1 MYMIKMTV
9 IHAYALK
16 QALNHGLV
24 LKKVHEVISF
34 RQEAWL
40 KPNIEMN
47 TAVRTQAKNDFEKE
61 YFKLKNNSAYSK
73 TMEKIRKHRD
83 IYLVTIDKKPSILAS
98 EPNYHATKHISENLL
113 IMEMKNVNYK

>member
-1 MYMIKMTV
+1 M
-9 IHAYALK
+9 K

-40 KPNIEMN
+40 KPNIEMK
-47 TAVRTQAKNDFEKE
+47 TALRTQAKNDFEKE

-83 IYLVTIDKKPSILAS
+83 IYLVTTDKKPSILAS
-98 EPNYHATKHISENLL
+98 EPNYHGTKHISENLL
-113 IMEMKNVNYK
+113 IMEIKNKNYT